1 MGAFKSKAQL
11 ERFKEMEKS
20 GEIAQG
26 TTEQWTIETPS
37 IGDLPERLHPKA
49 PRKAKT
55 NFKYQPMKKKLKGY
69 S

>member
-1 MGAFKSKAQL
+1 MVFKSKAQL

-26 TTEQWTIETPS
+26 TTEKWTLETPN
-37 IGDLPERLHPKA
+37 IGDLPERLHPKQ
-49 PRKAKT
+49 PRKGKT